1 MGIADNM
8 LAGAN
13 FIDSLQRGKILDA
26 QARVAPQMAQN
37 GLAASNLQT
46 QYMPSNL
53 DVANQMAKAK
63 LAYQLIANQY
73 APMTAQANNA
83 YKMAMG
89 RYMGGPNMSMKYMTP
104 LGKSYVEPGIVNQNL
119 QNQGMQVLPGGMAA
133 SGVPAMQQQLNNPP
147 PSAGL
152 SAPMMQPPAPPS
164 SQDPNGLTV
173 DPQQMQ
179 AAYAA
184 MRQKQTS
191 DVATRNKAKF
201 AVNIQKT
208 FDEID
213 PSVITPYA
221 GVQGAAQLK
230 MDQANAL
237 IGKTS
242 PQYQKY
248 NNFVKVQVPIMADQ
262 IRQFY
267 GTSIQPEMY
276 RSLQQLTNPV
286 TWNSNPQLAMS
297 QFIALKEL
305 LGKEMATYQ
314 DNLNAPVPA
323 TPMSTN
329 KANSGAVNMP
339 SFNSKQEFQKW
350 YAGLPPAMQVA
361 VKQQMGD
368 K

>member
-1 MGIADNM
+1 MGIADDM
-8 LAGAN
+8 TAGAN
-13 FIDSLQRGKILDA
+13 FIDALQRGRMLDA
-26 QARVAPQMAQN
+26 QAGIARQMAQN
-37 GLAASNLQT
+37 DLSTSNIKLQYLPQTLQAA
-46 QYMPSNL
+46 
-53 DVANQMAKAK
+53 
-63 LAYQLIANQY
+63 
-73 APMTAQANNA
+73 NA
-83 YKMAMG
+83 YKLAMG
-89 RYMGGPNMSMKYMTP
+89 HYMSNPNMALKYMTS
-104 LGKSYVEPGIVNQNL
+104 LGKSYVEPGIISQNL
-119 QNQGMQVLPGGMAA
+119 QNQGMQGGFTNPQSLPVLPGGITGNSM
-133 SGVPAMQQQLNNPP
+133 PNMQQQLN
-147 PSAGL
+147 AGPQGGL
-152 SAPMMQPPAPPS
+152 AAPMMQPASMQAPQPM
-164 SQDPNGLTV
+164 QDPNGLTV

-191 DVATRNKAKF
+191 DVNTRNKAKF

-221 GVQGAAQLK
+221 GIQGAAQLK

-237 IGKTS
+237 AGKTS
-242 PQYQKY
+242 PQYEKY
-248 NNFVKVQVPIMADQ
+248 NNFVKVQVPILADQ

-297 QFIALKEL
+297 QYNALKEL

-314 DNLNAPVPA
+314 GNLNAPIPTSPVTSAAP
-323 TPMSTN
+323 
-329 KANSGAVNMP
+329 ANSGAITMP

-350 YAGLPPAMQVA
+350 YSGLPPAMQVA
-361 VKQQMGD
+361 VRQQMGG